1 MHFFLFFVMLL
12 IFFFS
17 LFPQLMSMHSTTM
30 ARLEQHLQLLDKP
43 EVRFWKEAFTDSL
56 ATNISDLPR
65 TVLTELHC
73 EVLQCVDRVRKRQA
87 TSSGDSPAISVPPQ
101 RAVGSGVGFVTT
113 APSDQLSAIASTSSA
128 PTLGPLMMPPQ
139 HQPYYMQHPFVYP
152 SPVVHPG
159 QGQNII
165 RVPTP
170 ILPTPSGAVPG
181 RPVGTSTPITLMD
194 TSFNLGGAGFIPITT
209 TAESPTLHTPRPEN
223 DK

>member
-1 MHFFLFFVMLL
+1 MYL
-12 IFFFS
+12 
-17 LFPQLMSMHSTTM
+17 TTM
-30 ARLEQHLQLLDKP
+30 ARLEQHLRLLDDP
-43 EVRFWKEAFTDSL
+43 DVRFWKEAFTDSL
-56 ATNISDLPR
+56 ANNIRDLPR
-65 TVLTELHC
+65 HLLTELHC
-73 EVLQCVDRVRKRQA
+73 EVLQCVDRLRKRQG
-87 TSSGDSPAISVPPQ
+87 SSGDPPASFVPPQ
-101 RAVGSGVGFVTT
+101 RAVGSSVGFVTT

-194 TSFNLGGAGFIPITT
+194 TSFNLGGAGFIPIMT